1 MTGAVVLSSSPD
13 DSADIPGK
21 SMGVTIRRLLSYLT
35 RYRFRLSAAIILMI
49 GFATTMGILPAL
61 MGMATDLISTKGSMA
76 DLQNIIIWFIL
87 DAAALWVCGHISQ
100 RLLSDISQD
109 ALYTLRTDLFRH
121 MQSLSLGF
129 FDRQPIGELMSR
141 VSNDTDVIDQFFSN
155 GIQQVLQ
162 SVTTVIVLTIVML
175 VINPL
180 LALLVYLAVFG
191 ILAISSTIAKISGPA
206 FDKMQEQLGELN
218 GSAEEMLAG
227 QKVTIAY
234 RQQQRC
240 STDFSVLSEKVAR
253 IGAKAEFVALV
264 SMPAATIM
272 ANLQTILLLIVGGAM
287 VMEGDIMLGELVA
300 FLGLSSSI
308 SSPISQIFSEYA
320 LMIGATAGASR
331 VFRILDE
338 EPIVADLPE
347 APIMPAIKGDVKFD
361 KVDFAY
367 IPGRT
372 ILKNNT
378 FHALQGQ
385 VFGLC
390 GPTGAGKSTIINI
403 LTRYYDIQS
412 GSITIDESRIN
423 EIQQDSLRVQIAQVL
438 QEPFLFSGNIL
449 ENLKYAREGAT
460 DDECIAAAKQA
471 GAYDFIMAQPE
482 GFATYLNDGGTNLS
496 QGQRQ
501 MLTIARAMVSEP
513 RLLILD
519 EATSNVDTR
528 TEKLIQA
535 GLLHLQ
541 GGKTSFIIAHRL
553 STIRHS
559 DCILVINQGEILERG
574 THDELMAAQGFYYS
588 LYMSQFRGKLSAV
601 TGIT

>member
-1 MTGAVVLSSSPD
+1 MTESSLLSPSAGAGMP
-13 DSADIPGK
+13 AE
-21 SMGVTIRRLLSYLT
+21 SMGVTTRRLLSYLT

-49 GFATTMGILPAL
+49 GFSTTMGILPAL
-61 MGMATDLISTKGSMA
+61 MGMATDIIAAKGSI
-76 DLQNIIIWFIL
+76 LQLHDVLLWFIL
-87 DAAALWVCGHISQ
+87 DAVALWICGHFAQ
-100 RLLSDISQD
+100 RLLSDLSQD
-109 ALYTLRTDLFRH
+109 ALYTLRNDLFIH

-162 SVTTVIVLTIVML
+162 SVTTIIVLTVVMV

-191 ILAISSTIAKISGPA
+191 MLAISSTIAKVSGPA
-206 FDKMQEQLGELN
+206 FDHLQERIGELN
-218 GSAEEMLAG
+218 GFAEERLAG

-234 RQQQRC
+234 RQQQN
-240 STDFSVLSEKVAR
+240 STADFSALSENVAR
-253 IGAKAEFVALV
+253 IGGKAEFVALV

-272 ANLQTILLLIVGGAM
+272 ANLQMILLLIVGGAL
-287 VMEGDIMLGELVA
+287 VMDGDIMLGELVA

-308 SSPISQIFSEYA
+308 SSPLSQIFSEYA
-320 LMIGATAGASR
+320 LIMGAAAGASR

-338 EPIVADLPE
+338 EPIVADLP
-347 APIMPAIKGDVKFD
+347 AAQPMPVIKGDVKFD
-361 KVDFAY
+361 QVDFAY
-367 IPGRT
+367 VPGRT
-372 ILKNNT
+372 VLKNNT
-378 FHALQGQ
+378 FHALHGQ

-403 LTRYYDIQS
+403 LTRYYDIAS
-412 GSITIDESRIN
+412 GSIAIDGVPIHEV
-423 EIQQDSLRVQIAQVL
+423 QQDSLRIQIAQVL
-438 QEPFLFSGNIL
+438 QEPFLFSGTII
-449 ENLKYAREGAT
+449 ENLRYAREGAT
-460 DDECIAAAKQA
+460 DSECIDAATRA
-471 GAYDFIMAQPE
+471 GAYEFIMAQPE
-482 GFATYLNDGGTNLS
+482 GFATYLNDGGANLS

-528 TEKLIQA
+528 TEKLIQS
-535 GLLHLQ
+535 GLLQLQ
-541 GGKTSFIIAHRL
+541 QGKTSFIIAHRL

-559 DCILVINQGEILERG
+559 DCILVINEGEIVERG
-574 THDELMAAQGFYYS
+574 SHDVLMEAKGFYYN
-588 LYMSQFRGKLSAV
+588 LYMSQFRGKLSSV
-601 TGIT
+601 TGIA